1 MCLAFGWCSF
11 AVLEIA
17 MKYLL
22 SLLLLSFSNWL
33 LTAQE
38 HTAHCEHQC
47 VVEKEAVGPFYTHS
61 KTAENSRFSTNG
73 WQHFIGSTHQH
84 SGYSD
89 GYPGTTPADYFD
101 RGRDNGFDFVLG
113 ADHSDFYSIPLTLHD
128 ACLSADVLDCIS
140 IDLTNP
146 VGSLFKWANFKSIA
160 AEKTNDDEFVGVR
173 GFEWTSD
180 RFGHINVY
188 FSDNITN
195 AKTDGGYV
203 YMPTFWTWFT
213 TDPIEIP
220 GLDMLFGSYGGG
232 DGLGVFNH
240 PGDKSLFDED
250 PGFNWNQFEYVPEA
264 DSQMV
269 GIEVFNDGRDYGA
282 DGRTYYQE
290 VLDAG
295 WHVGAMA
302 SEDHHGTDWSNDET
316 EKSVMVAEN
325 LSTEGL
331 KEAMYKRSMYAVRD
345 FDLHMEFF
353 AGNAFMGSQLKR
365 KTASFVQL
373 SGSVVSQN
381 GFYTELVS
389 SGNEVIE
396 TFYEAD
402 FAKTVEVTENEKWY
416 YLRVVDATTGKSMA
430 YSSPIWIE
438 GGGDIDDS
446 PATSV
451 MNNGKTHVLK
461 IAPNPVQ
468 RGDVLNIKSSVAFS
482 QILILTPD
490 GRLIQTIQ
498 GENLTEINTTTLN
511 AGLYILKA
519 QTAIGNG
526 SLSQKLLVE

>member
-1 MCLAFGWCSF
+1 MKSILTLFFLSACSF
-11 AVLEIA
+11 LAI
-17 MKYLL
+17 
-22 SLLLLSFSNWL
+22 S
-33 LTAQE
+33 QE
-38 HTAHCEHQC
+38 HTSHCEHQC
-47 VVEKEAVGPFYTHS
+47 VVEKEAVGPFYSPS
-61 KTAENSRFSTNG
+61 KRATNSRFSTNG
-73 WQHFIGSTHQH
+73 RQHFIGSTHQH

-101 RGRDNGFDFVLG
+101 RGRENGFDFVLG

-140 IDLTNP
+140 IDLSNP

-160 AEKTNDDEFVGVR
+160 ANRTEEGEFVGVR

-203 YMPTFWTWFT
+203 YMPIFWTWFT
-213 TDPIEIP
+213 TEPIEIP

-302 SEDHHGTDWSNDET
+302 SEDHHGTDWSNDQT

-325 LSTEGL
+325 LNTEGL

-345 FDLHMEFF
+345 FDLRMEFF
-353 AGNAFMGSQLKR
+353 AGKAFMGSRLKR
-365 KTASFVQL
+365 KTATYVQL
-373 SGSVVSQN
+373 MGNVKTQH

-389 SGNEVIE
+389 SGNVVLE
-396 TFYEAD
+396 TFYEAN
-402 FAKTVEVTENEKWY
+402 FAKVVEVTENEKWY
-416 YLRVVDATTGKSMA
+416 YLRVVDASTGKSMA

-438 GGGDIDDS
+438 GGGDIDDN
-446 PATSV
+446 PTTSIQDSDH
-451 MNNGKTHVLK
+451 TQPLL
-461 IAPNPVQ
+461 IAPNPV
-468 RGDVLNIKSSVAFS
+468 RNGERITILSSS
-482 QILILTPD
+482 RWTQIQISTID
-490 GRLIQTIQ
+490 GRLVYEQQ
-498 GENLTEINTTTLN
+498 DENITEINASGLS
-511 AGLYILKA
+511 AGVYMLYATSAL
-519 QTAIGNG
+519 GNKQH
-526 SLSQKLLVE
+526 SQKLMVE

>member
-1 MCLAFGWCSF
+1 
-11 AVLEIA
+11 
-17 MKYLL
+17 MKRILTLGFFVAYF
-22 SLLLLSFSNWL
+22 SLSFS
-33 LTAQE
+33 QE

-61 KTAENSRFSTNG
+61 KKEGNSRFSTNG

-89 GYPGTTPADYFD
+89 GYPSTTPANYFD

-128 ACLSADVLDCIS
+128 ACLSAEILDCIS
-140 IDLTNP
+140 IDVSNP
-146 VGSLFKWANFKSIA
+146 TGSLLKWANFKSIA
-160 AEKTNDDEFVGVR
+160 ADKTNDDEFVGVR

-188 FSDNITN
+188 FSENITN

-220 GLDMLFGSYGGG
+220 GLDILFGSYGGG

-269 GIEVFNDGRDYGA
+269 AIEVFNDGRDYGA
-282 DGRTYYQE
+282 DGRNYYQE
-290 VLDAG
+290 ILDAG

-316 EKSVMVAEN
+316 EKSVMVADN
-325 LSTEGL
+325 LSTAGL
-331 KEAMYKRSMYAVRD
+331 KQAMYSRRIYAVRD
-345 FDLHMEFF
+345 FDLRLEFF
-353 AGNAFMGSQLKR
+353 AGNAFMGSQLER

-373 SGSVVSQN
+373 SGSIVSQN
-381 GFYTELVS
+381 SFYTELVS
-389 SGNEVIE
+389 SGNEVLE

-402 FAKTVEVTENEKWY
+402 FDKIVEVTENEKWY
-416 YLRVVDATTGKSMA
+416 YLRVVDAATGKSMA
-430 YSSPIWIE
+430 YSSPIWIQ
-438 GGGDIDDS
+438 GGGDVDDNPS
-446 PATSV
+446 TSV
-451 MNNGKTHVLK
+451 MNPGDHRDVK

-468 RGDVLNIKSSVAFS
+468 IGDVLNIQSHVAVS

-511 AGLYILKA
+511 AGLYILKV
-519 QTAIGNG
+519 QTEFGNG
-526 SLSQKLLVE
+526 VLSQKLLVE